1 VPRDDPFQDGA
12 EQDLADGDQT
22 LSDADQ
28 SNADLDQTTAESD
41 QTASE
46 RDQNASDRD
55 QHASDLD
62 QAASDRAE
70 ARGVDSVN
78 YSRTRRTRAGTAL
91 QRDLTTQVRSDAA
104 HIRDA
109 TADRRDRD
117 AEARDEASSARDA
130 LAGALDREIE
140 ELEKS
145 ATAGTN
151 GVGVEILLRAAQDR
165 KRAAASRARAA
176 EQRDRA
182 ARDRALAREDRKR
195 AAADRLAAAE
205 ELAAE
210 GVDHLTETL
219 RRRVGLAAIQREID
233 RTARTQEGL
242 VVAFVD
248 VDGLKAVNDSRGHA
262 AGDELLRDVAG
273 CIKAG
278 LRPYDVVL
286 RYGGD
291 ELVCS
296 LAGDDLAS
304 ISDRFKEIAARI
316 GERQEGASITVG
328 LAERNPG
335 EPLEDLIARA
345 DHAMLSARN
354 AA

>member
-1 VPRDDPFQDGA
+1 
-12 EQDLADGDQT
+12 LADGEQT
-22 LSDADQ
+22 LSEADQ

-41 QTASE
+41 QTSSE
-46 RDQNASDRD
+46 RDQYASDRD

-62 QAASDRAE
+62 QAASDRAA
-70 ARGVDSVN
+70 ARGLDSVN
-78 YSRTRRTRAGTAL
+78 YSRTRRTRASTAL
-91 QRDLTTQVRSDAA
+91 QRDHSTQVRSDAGRV
-104 HIRDA
+104 RDA
-109 TADRRDRD
+109 TADRRDHD
-117 AEARDEASSARDA
+117 ADARDEASSARDA
-130 LAGALDREIE
+130 LAGALDREIA

-151 GVGVEILLRAAQDR
+151 GIDVEILLRAAQER
-165 KRAAASRARAA
+165 KQSAASRARAA
-176 EQRDRA
+176 KQRDRA
-182 ARDRALAREDRKR
+182 ARDRAMARDDRQQ

-248 VDGLKAVNDSRGHA
+248 VDGLKDVNDSRGHA
-262 AGDELLRDVAG
+262 AGDDLLRDVAR
-273 CIKAG
+273 CIKTG

-296 LAGDDLAS
+296 LAGDDLAG
-304 ISDRFKEIAARI
+304 ISDRFIEISARI
-316 GERQEGASITVG
+316 GECQEGASITVG
-328 LAERNPG
+328 FAERRHE
-335 EPLEDLIARA
+335 EPLDDLIVRA
-345 DHAMLSARN
+345 DHAMLAARN
-354 AA
+354 SA